1 MLASLEHEERAA
13 ALLTLN
19 PAVRAEIERL
29 MKYPD
34 DSAGRLMDAR
44 ITHFRGSFTVD
55 QTLALLRRQ
64 RNQATRSLFLIDESN
79 RLSGKVRILY
89 RAGTGKE
96 VILGELDGG
105 EFFGELAAIDGQARS
120 ANVTAL
126 NRSEL
131 CLMPGPVFIELAEGP
146 EFNRA
151 LLTVLSGRIRS
162 LNARLA
168 EQAFLQVRY
177 RLFAELLRLSA
188 PRPGGDGTRAISP
201 PPFHHDIAN
210 RIGARREVVT
220 RELSALEKAGLLDK
234 TRGALVLNDPGEL
247 NRRIS
252 AALEEPAG

>member
-1 MLASLEHEERAA
+1 MGSLADI
-13 ALLTLN
+13 
-19 PAVRAEIERL
+19 P
-29 MKYPD
+29 
-34 DSAGRLMDAR
+34 
-44 ITHFRGSFTVD
+44 
-55 QTLALLRRQ
+55 LLRPLGPDRL
-64 RNQATRSLFLIDESN
+64 RALEPRCRFLRYEANELIIDYDDPSN
-79 RLSGKVRILY
+79 DVYFVLTGKVRILY

-96 VILGELDGG
+96 VILGELGSG

-131 CLMPGPVFIELAEGP
+131 CLMPGLVFIELAEGATG
-146 EFNRA
+146 FSRA
-151 LLTVLSGRIRS
+151 LLKVLSARIRS

-168 EQAFLQVRY
+168 EQAFLQARY

-220 RELSALEKAGLLDK
+220 RELSALEKAGLIEK
-234 TRGALVLNDPGEL
+234 CRGALVLKDPGEL

-252 AALEEPAG
+252 AVLDQPAG